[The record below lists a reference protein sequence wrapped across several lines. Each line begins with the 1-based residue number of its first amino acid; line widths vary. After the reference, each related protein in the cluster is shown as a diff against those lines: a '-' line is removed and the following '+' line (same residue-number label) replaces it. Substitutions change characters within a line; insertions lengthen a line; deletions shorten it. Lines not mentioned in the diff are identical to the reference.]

1 MRCMSRGLV
10 HHNRLVLSASAAS
23 LAALAIAGCG
33 RSDEAPGLSTA
44 VRPQFSAELART
56 SHGIA
61 HIRARDFRGIGYG
74 LAYAYA
80 QDNVCMFADTILTVR
95 GERSRFF
102 GADKAATPAVN
113 GEYGA
118 NSDFMKLNN
127 EDSDFF
133 FKGYLD
139 AEQLKAGYAAGS
151 QEARDL
157 LTGYAAGYNRYLKE
171 YAGRYPAACNKAP
184 WVRPISYEDMM
195 LVLAEKALHASGQV
209 FAQEIVD
216 AAREG
221 GVALADKGAQV
232 RVSDTGFLQR
242 RLDRLS
248 REQLGSNGLAL
259 GKDTTASGR
268 GILLGNPHYPWT
280 STDRFYQ
287 AHLTIPGRYDA
298 MGVILGGI
306 PMIVIGFNKDVAW
319 THTVTRAVHFTTFRL
334 ALDTRDP
341 SGTTY
346 LYDGVPAKMTSK
358 TVSVDSLRPD
368 GSMTRRSKTFYF
380 TRQGVVLVKP
390 DAGITW
396 SAQAVHVLG
405 DANRHNTRL
414 VEQWIGLGSAGNVNE
429 IKASLDKIVGLPWV
443 NTMAADRNGNVLYA
457 DASVVPKV
465 GADKFAPDCLV
476 LPQVLM
482 FDGSRSACAWGS
494 DARAPAGVHSPVD
507 APWMMRSDY
516 VGNSND
522 SYWLSN
528 PRALLT
534 GPAPLGYSPLYG
546 ATGVA
551 QMLRTRIGFRQ
562 LEDVLANKPRL
573 HMSDVQELAFANR
586 VYAAE
591 LMLPEFLPLCGA
603 SADVLVAQACR
614 VLGAWDRH
622 ANLDSRGAVLFREFW
637 KRASSIPDKW
647 AVALDAADPVNTPR
661 GLAPAAGP
669 AMLSAL
675 KDAARQMQAL
685 NVPLDGRL
693 GDYQSDTR
701 NGMRVAL
708 HGAIGDIDGSY
719 NSIHME
725 TALQAD
731 GYHQIAWG
739 TSYVQTVTFD
749 EVGPVAQAMLLYGQS
764 VDPASPY
771 HVDQL
776 SLYSQKSWPL
786 LPFTQHS
793 IRDDPRYS
801 VTTLSE

>member
-1 MRCMSRGLV
+1 MRCVLTDLV
-10 HHNRLVLSASAAS
+10 RHNRLVLCAVAPG
-23 LAALAIAGCG
+23 LAALAFAGCG
-33 RSDEAPGLSTA
+33 RSDDAPGRA
-44 VRPQFSAELART
+44 GAAGPQFSAELART
-56 SHGIA
+56 SHGVA
-61 HIRARDFRGIGYG
+61 HVRARDFGGIGYG

-102 GADKAATPAVN
+102 GADKPATAAAK

-118 NSDFMKLNN
+118 NSDFMNLKN

-157 LTGYAAGYNRYLKE
+157 LTGYAAGYNRYLKD

-184 WVRPISYEDMM
+184 WVRPITYDDMM

-216 AAREG
+216 AARDDADG
-221 GVALADKGAQV
+221 LAHKSAGVP
-232 RVSDTGFLQR
+232 VSDIDFLQR
-242 RLDRLS
+242 RLERLT

-259 GKDTTASGR
+259 GKDVTVGGR

-298 MGVILGGI
+298 MGAILGGI
-306 PMIVIGFNKDVAW
+306 PIIVIGFNKDVAW

-334 ALDTRDP
+334 ALDTTDP
-341 SGTTY
+341 TGTTY
-346 LYDGVPAKMTSK
+346 LHDGVPAKMTAK
-358 TVSVDSLRPD
+358 TVSVDSLMPD
-368 GSMTRRSKTFYF
+368 GGMKRRSKTFYF
-380 TRQGVVLVKP
+380 TRQGAVLVKP
-390 DAGITW
+390 EAGMTW
-396 SAQAVHVLG
+396 SAQAVHVLA

-414 VEQWIGLGSAGNVNE
+414 IEQWIGLGSARNVGE
-429 IKASLDKIVGLPWV
+429 MKASLDRIVGLPWV
-443 NTMAADRNGNVLYA
+443 NTMAADRDGNVLYA
-457 DASVVPKV
+457 DASLVPKV
-465 GADKFAPDCLV
+465 GAPMFASDCLV
-476 LPQVLM
+476 LPQLLM
-482 FDGSRSACAWGS
+482 FDGSRSACAWGN

-507 APWMMRSDY
+507 APWMMRADY

-522 SYWLSN
+522 SYWLTN
-528 PRALLT
+528 PRTLLT
-534 GPAPLGYSPLYG
+534 GPAPFGYSPLYG

-562 LEDVLANKPRL
+562 LEEALADKGRL
-573 HMSDVQELAFANR
+573 HMGDVQELAFANR
-586 VYAAE
+586 VHAAE
-591 LMLPEFLPLCGA
+591 LMLPELLPLCGA
-603 SADVLVAQACR
+603 SVDMLVAQACR
-614 VLGAWDRH
+614 VLAAWDRR

-637 KRASSIPDKW
+637 NRASLIADKW
-647 AVALDAADPVNTPR
+647 AVPLDAADPVNTPR

-669 AMLSAL
+669 AMLAAL
-675 KDAARQMQAL
+675 KEAAQLMQAL
-685 NVPLDGRL
+685 SVPLDGRL
-693 GDYQSDTR
+693 GDYQSHTR
-701 NGMRVAL
+701 NGVRVPL

-725 TALQAD
+725 TPLQAD

-749 EVGPVAQAMLLYGQS
+749 EAGPVANALLLYGQS

-776 SLYSQKSWPL
+776 SLYSQKTWPL
-786 LPFTQHS
+786 LPFNQAS
-793 IRDDPRYS
+793 MRADPRYF